1 MPLPSLPYLLHT
13 QVQAQELQEGQ
24 GAHEDQVVLILGG
37 QVGQGNQRV
46 LEDQQ
51 QTHLLDPRH

>member
-37 QVGQGNQRV
+37 QGNQWV